1 MSTGENN
8 TSLLSVT
15 EELAAYLQNQT
26 GLVTPGQGQSSNSD
40 SGREHLSS
48 SSSVAKI
55 SHNLLHDNP
64 DRWMEVEMLD
74 VDEQE
79 RDEYMVNS
87 IAGHSSHTSIIQDQS
102 STSTDSIIASPR
114 KKRRQGLLLS
124 EILTFLE
131 RNLQES
137 ELWALC
143 KECIISLQR
152 KKKHLRK

>member
-1 MSTGENN
+1 M
-8 TSLLSVT
+8 
-15 EELAAYLQNQT
+15 
-26 GLVTPGQGQSSNSD
+26 
-40 SGREHLSS
+40 
-48 SSSVAKI
+48 
-55 SHNLLHDNP
+55 
-64 DRWMEVEMLD
+64 
-74 VDEQE
+74 DEQE

-124 EILTFLE
+124 EILTLLE